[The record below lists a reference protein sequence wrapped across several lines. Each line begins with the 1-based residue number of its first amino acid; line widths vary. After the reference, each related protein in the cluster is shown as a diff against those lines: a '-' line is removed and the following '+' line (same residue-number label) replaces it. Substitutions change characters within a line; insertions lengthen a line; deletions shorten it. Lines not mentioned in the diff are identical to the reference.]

1 MGPGTGDVVVRR
13 IRPEDWA
20 VARSLRLRVLAD
32 APDAFARTY
41 QVRRRRLCR
50 ASKRGTAPLTAQPPR
65 FRTQGLALLEFVSR
79 WAFEMT
85 DPHVELAWLHVEGIG
100 RQRFVAFDESSCQF
114 IS

>member
-1 MGPGTGDVVVRR
+1 MHRPKWRSGIDPIWWTPRCSYGLVKCR
-13 IRPEDWA
+13 IKRVD
-20 VARSLRLRVLAD
+20 RSGGAGFATHQRKAALLLRLNR
-32 APDAFARTY
+32 PAFEP
-41 QVRRRRLCR
+41 
-50 ASKRGTAPLTAQPPR
+50 K
-65 FRTQGLALLEFVSR
+65 GLALFQFVSR

>member
-1 MGPGTGDVVVRR
+1 MLLCLVKCR
-13 IRPEDWA
+13 IKRVD
-20 VARSLRLRVLAD
+20 RSGGAGFAAHQREAALLLRLNR
-32 APDAFARTY
+32 PAFEP
-41 QVRRRRLCR
+41 
-50 ASKRGTAPLTAQPPR
+50 K
-65 FRTQGLALLEFVSR
+65 GLAPFQFVSR